1 VQDVCARCAKRN
13 CRLMFCCS
21 CLLFI
26 CSFVSLCFYQAHPNM
41 AAAEYRRY
49 RRDPLF
55 LYKSTTICE
64 DCWLVYAETSGAS
77 STSLGTTNCVYC
89 CLRVLLRV
97 DATRLLILL
106 CVYCCCS
113 LLSFVVYCC
122 LLLSLLSFVV
132 FCPCSARWKWWC
144 LHHDSI
150 HVPQPV

>member
-1 VQDVCARCAKRN
+1 
-13 CRLMFCCS
+13 
-21 CLLFI
+21 
-26 CSFVSLCFYQAHPNM
+26 M

-97 DATRLLILL
+97 GATRLLILL

-113 LLSFVVYCC
+113 LLS
-122 LLLSLLSFVV
+122 LLSFVSFV
-132 FCPCSARWKWWC
+132 SFVSFAPVLPLFCQVEVVVSP
-144 LHHDSI
+144 
-150 HVPQPV
+150 P

>member
-1 VQDVCARCAKRN
+1 
-13 CRLMFCCS
+13 
-21 CLLFI
+21 
-26 CSFVSLCFYQAHPNM
+26 M

>member
-1 VQDVCARCAKRN
+1 
-13 CRLMFCCS
+13 MFCCS

-89 CLRVLLRV
+89 CLLL
-97 DATRLLILL
+97 L
-106 CVYCCCS
+106 
-113 LLSFVVYCC
+113 FVVVFCC
-122 LLLSLLSFVV
+122 LLLSIVVFVV
-132 FCPCSARWKWWC
+132 FCC
-144 LHHDSI
+144 LLPLFCQVEVVVS
-150 HVPQPV
+150 PP